1 MRGPIHNLGGWGYG
15 GVAGLTFLV
24 SKSPAKFAIRSDVM
38 SFCNCCD
45 VATNKRSIKMQS
57 TKETKQL
64 KDVLKFR
71 LEFMLMMLNVGRE
84 EEANQMV
91 AKLLEAI
98 SQVEGEYKE

>member
-1 MRGPIHNLGGWGYG
+1 
-15 GVAGLTFLV
+15 
-24 SKSPAKFAIRSDVM
+24 
-38 SFCNCCD
+38 
-45 VATNKRSIKMQS
+45 MQS